1 MAHLEPTSPE
11 PFIDIRRPGR
21 AGRPDWPYALW
32 AVRYVGAVSENPL
45 RPVARLTTQFPD
57 HSAGCIR
64 AILSNARRRGLL
76 TAARQ
81 GLAGGDLTEKA
92 KQVLVDHGFEE
103 AVQRSEEVA
112 KRTHIAYAWRGRY
125 QALLASLAEI
135 TDTVPDDEIAAEV
148 AILVRVHNSL
158 SWTPR

>member
-32 AVRYVGAVSENPL
+32 AARYVEAVSENPL

-81 GLAGGDLTEKA
+81 GLAGGDLTDKA
-92 KQVLVDHGFEE
+92 KQVLVDHGLAE
-103 AVQRSEEVA
+103 AVQRSEEAA
-112 KRTHIAYAWRGRY
+112 KRTHLAYAWRGRY
-125 QALLASLAEI
+125 GALLASLAEI